1 VCLVDKIK
9 YIDFDDVKCP
19 LVGMSV
25 NVPSLS
31 LITENNRHIAR
42 AIMLLATLYFAW
54 RMAGLLWLLAGQ
66 DQSPLAKPSPVAA
79 VAKVNV
85 DGSRLATFSI
95 FKAPIAISSSTVN
108 APDTSLQLKLDGVFA
123 GSVQS
128 QSSAIISDQGQGIG
142 KLYRV
147 GQQVSGGATLS
158 AVYVD
163 RVLLQRNGQDEVL
176 RFIKTNLLEGD
187 APPPTQESNI
197 QIKPQT
203 GTQGEQARNLLG
215 TALERLNNDPDVYLN
230 QMGLVANG
238 GQGYEI
244 TDNVPSYIR
253 RNIGLK
259 AGDKILRLN
268 GQPLGN
274 VQLDKNLLQQVQQTG
289 HARIEIQRG
298 SHHLTIEQN
307 F

>member
-1 VCLVDKIK
+1 MHQKSL
-9 YIDFDDVKCP
+9 
-19 LVGMSV
+19 LVGNSV

-31 LITENNRHIAR
+31 LITENNRQIAR
-42 AIMLLATLYFAW
+42 AIMLLAAVFFAW
-54 RMAGLLWLLAGQ
+54 RMAALLWLLAGQ
-66 DQSPLAKPSPVAA
+66 DQSPLAKPTPVTPAITQ
-79 VAKVNV
+79 VNI
-85 DGSRLATFSI
+85 DGSRLASFTV
-95 FKAPIAISSSTVN
+95 FKAATPIASSTLN

-123 GSVQS
+123 SSLQS
-128 QSSAIISDQGQGIG
+128 QSSAIISEQGQGIG

-176 RFIKTNLLEGD
+176 RFVKTNLLEGD
-187 APPPTQESNI
+187 MPPTAATNSMI
-197 QIKPQT
+197 TPQVST
-203 GTQGEQARNLLG
+203 KAEQARSLLG
-215 TALERLNNDPDVYLN
+215 TAIERLNADPDVYLN
-230 QMGLVANG
+230 QMGLIASS

-253 RNIGLK
+253 RNVGLK
-259 AGDKILRLN
+259 VGDRILRLN

-274 VQLDKNLLQQVQQTG
+274 VQLDKNLLQQVQQTA
-289 HARIEIQRG
+289 HARIELQRG

>member
-1 VCLVDKIK
+1 
-9 YIDFDDVKCP
+9 
-19 LVGMSV
+19 MSV

-42 AIMLLATLYFAW
+42 AIMLLAALYFAW

-66 DQSPLAKPSPVAA
+66 DQVALAKPSPVAA
-79 VAKVNV
+79 VAKINV

-95 FKAPIAISSSTVN
+95 FKAPVLVSGSTVN

-128 QSSAIISDQGQGIG
+128 QSSAIISEQGQGIG

-147 GQQVSGGATLS
+147 GQQVMGGAVLS

-176 RFIKTNLLEGD
+176 RFIKTNLLGGE
-187 APPPTQESNI
+187 PTVVEPVVSNATN
-197 QIKPQT
+197 KQT
-203 GTQGEQARNLLG
+203 QTQARSVLG
-215 TALERLNNDPDVYLN
+215 NALQRLESDPDSYLN
-230 QMGLVANG
+230 EMGLIASN

-244 TDNVPSYIR
+244 TDNVPSHIR
-253 RNIGLK
+253 RNLGLK

-268 GQPLGN
+268 GQSLGN
-274 VQLDKNLLQQVQQTG
+274 IQLDKNLLQQVQQTG
-289 HARIEIQRG
+289 RARIEIQRG

>member
-1 VCLVDKIK
+1 MT
-9 YIDFDDVKCP
+9 P
-19 LVGMSV
+19 A
-25 NVPSLS
+25 
-31 LITENNRHIAR
+31 IA
-42 AIMLLATLYFAW
+42 
-54 RMAGLLWLLAGQ
+54 Q
-66 DQSPLAKPSPVAA
+66 VS
-79 VAKVNV
+79 V
-85 DGSRLATFSI
+85 DGSRLASFSI
-95 FKAPIAISSSTVN
+95 FKAPVVVNNSVAN

-123 GSVQS
+123 ANLQS
-128 QSSAIISDQGQGIG
+128 QSSAIISEQGQGIG

-187 APPPTQESNI
+187 APPKQNDATVQLT
-197 QIKPQT
+197 PQAST
-203 GTQGEQARNLLG
+203 KVEQARSLLT
-215 TALERLNNDPDVYLN
+215 TAIERLNTDPDVYLN
-230 QMGLVANG
+230 QMGLVASS

-253 RNIGLK
+253 RNVGLK
-259 AGDKILRLN
+259 VGDRILRLN

-289 HARIEIQRG
+289 HARIELQRG
-298 SHHLTIEQN
+298 SHHLTIEQS

>member
-1 VCLVDKIK
+1 MCQKSL
-9 YIDFDDVKCP
+9 
-19 LVGMSV
+19 LVGNSV

-31 LITENNRHIAR
+31 LITENNRQIAR
-42 AIMLLATLYFAW
+42 AIMLLAAVFFAW
-54 RMAGLLWLLAGQ
+54 RMAALLWLLAGQ
-66 DQSPLAKPSPVAA
+66 DQSPLAKPTPVTPAITQ
-79 VAKVNV
+79 VNI
-85 DGSRLATFSI
+85 DGSRLASFTV
-95 FKAPIAISSSTVN
+95 FKAPTPVVSSTLN

-123 GSVQS
+123 SSLQS
-128 QSSAIISDQGQGIG
+128 QSSAIISEQGQGIG

-176 RFIKTNLLEGD
+176 RFVKTNLLEGD
-187 APPPTQESNI
+187 MPPTAATNSMI
-197 QIKPQT
+197 TPQVST
-203 GTQGEQARNLLG
+203 KAEQARSLLG
-215 TALERLNNDPDVYLN
+215 TAIERLNADPDVYLN
-230 QMGLVANG
+230 QMGLIASS

-253 RNIGLK
+253 RNVGLK
-259 AGDKILRLN
+259 VGDRILRLN

-289 HARIEIQRG
+289 HARIELQRG